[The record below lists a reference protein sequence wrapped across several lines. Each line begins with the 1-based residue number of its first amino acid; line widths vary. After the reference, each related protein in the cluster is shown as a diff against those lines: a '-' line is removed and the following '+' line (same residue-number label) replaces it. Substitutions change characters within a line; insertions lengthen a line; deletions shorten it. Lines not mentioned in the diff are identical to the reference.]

1 MLHELSLHPRP
12 SMKQRY
18 FIVNLLAVAAI
29 LLSAGCATA
38 PSTANA
44 LEKEVEALAGAW
56 RKATPAAPIV
66 ALRTAEQG
74 MEVSP
79 IFLRRVSRR
88 LGDPVGYKVAL
99 TSEAAR
105 RNVGAD
111 APIYGVLFEKM
122 LMPSPAVLSADSGA
136 RLMVEGDLILRI
148 GSGLIN
154 NVQEPEDVG
163 PYIDAVYPFIE
174 VPDLLY
180 RPDIPFSAA
189 DLCVINAGARYGVL
203 GDRLPVSMREDGF
216 HRLAGFQVELLD
228 GNGAVLSQG
237 QARDVMGHPFV
248 AVLWLRDALQAEG
261 KRLRRG
267 DLVSVGSF
275 TDLIPAP
282 PGAAFTARYIGLAPG
297 DPIEIE
303 VRFE

>member
-1 MLHELSLHPRP
+1 
-12 SMKQRY
+12 MKQRY
-18 FIVNLLAVAAI
+18 CIAGLLAVASL
-29 LLSAGCATA
+29 LLSAGCTTTS
-38 PSTANA
+38 STDDARNG
-44 LEKEVEALAGAW
+44 EVEALARAW
-56 RKATPAAPIV
+56 RKAIPATPIV

-74 MEVSP
+74 MEAQP
-79 IFLRRVSRR
+79 IFLRRVSAR

-105 RNVGAD
+105 RKVGAD

-122 LMPSPAVLSADSGA
+122 LMPSPAVLSAASGA
-136 RLMVEGDLILRI
+136 RLMVEGDLVLRI

-154 NVQEPEDVG
+154 NAEKPEDAG
-163 PYIDAVYPFIE
+163 PYINAVYPFIE

-180 RPDIPFSAA
+180 RSDIPFSAA
-189 DLCVINAGARYGVL
+189 DLSVINAGARYGVL
-203 GDRLPVSMREDGF
+203 GEPLAIAMREDGF

-228 GNGAVLSQG
+228 GNGQVISQG

-248 AVLWLRDALQAEG
+248 AVLWLRDALHAEG

-267 DLVSVGSF
+267 DLISVGSF
-275 TDLIPAP
+275 TELIPVS
-282 PGAAFTARYIGLAPG
+282 PGDSFTARYIGLAPG
-297 DPIEIE
+297 DPIEIQ